1 MSTHITSQEIEQLS
15 NLAKLQLTE
24 ADEQS
29 LAHDLEGILKY
40 VDSLQAVKVDG
51 VKLDPRVRLLA
62 ELRPDTAHPSGLELK
77 ELLPTERLADQLLQ
91 TPNVFTKH
99 ESTGTDNT

>member
-1 MSTHITSQEIEQLS
+1 MSTHITPKEIEQLS
-15 NLAKLQLTE
+15 HLAKLQLAE

-40 VDSLQAVKVDG
+40 VETLQAVKVEG
-51 VKLDPRVRLLA
+51 VRLNPNERLLA
-62 ELRPDTAHPSGLELK
+62 ELRPDTAHSSGLELT
-77 ELLPTERLADQLLQ
+77 ELLPAERLADQLLQ